1 MKVAEALQL
10 RADLN
15 RRIAQLGERLNANAL
30 VQEGERTPEDPK
42 ALLRE
47 LEESVRTLE
56 ELMYRINLSNAETDL
71 DGKTVTERIAHRD
84 ALRLKIERYRSLIA
98 AASQGASRASRT
110 EIKILPAVDVK
121 ALQKQ
126 LDAMSREYRET
137 DNAIQA
143 LNWSTELPE

>member
-1 MKVAEALQL
+1 MKLAEALQE

-30 VQEGERTPEDPK
+30 VQEGESTPEDPK

-47 LEESVRTLE
+47 LEESVKTLE
-56 ELMYRINLSNAETDL
+56 ELMYRINLSNAGTRQ
-71 DGKTVTERIAHRD
+71 DGKTVTEMIAHRD
-84 ALRLKIERYRSLIA
+84 ALRVKIERYRSLIS
-98 AASQGASRASRT
+98 AASQGAYRASRT

-126 LDAMSREYRET
+126 LDALSRDYRET
-137 DNAIQA
+137 DNTIQA

>member
-30 VQEGERTPEDPK
+30 VQEGESTPEDPK

-71 DGKTVTERIAHRD
+71 DGKTVT
-84 ALRLKIERYRSLIA
+84 
-98 AASQGASRASRT
+98 RT